1 MNNMKIKTLLLGI
14 AVLFVTVSVSAQTI
28 VSVSPGTG
36 TLESTINADTT
47 ATGERN
53 DPNTIY
59 ELEPGGVYICNSGVK
74 FDGSTGNLTI
84 RMQSDAPEGSKKPII
99 VRMKADGVNVSSW
112 SVEGSLTMENIYY
125 NGKEIIDGTEAG
137 SWLFVMTGDN
147 HTLSLDS
154 CVFEFTENLG
164 IFDMLV
170 SSGAK
175 IDIRNSYFRDMNNF
189 KQWWQGRVVECHYP
203 IDEFLF
209 ENNTVTGGG
218 LTVCSQGVLYEYM
231 VVNHNTF
238 INNHKYP
245 FLNHYWKECYFTNNL
260 FVNANMVG
268 EDAVNVATGGQDPD
282 GQAPVLNDDGT
293 ITTNEM
299 WMGIIGLDTIV
310 AGEIQI
316 QDKFLNSD
324 GTLTDDIDEISDY
337 IFYCADNVVVNS
349 ATLDSYYAGETGS
362 WTGVLSSY
370 LTWSGI
376 GTAPFEVGNVPGI
389 WINSRTE
396 ALDSDYDNIALE
408 NNSIYEY
415 RTSDLGL
422 GTEPLSEEAAEVFI
436 NWNQNAWGVP
446 GATKPT
452 DYTAYQFGDYDPATI
467 PGIEVE
473 SAGAGE
479 GGIIRISDLVEDFS
493 YTANLTSESDGLMIG
508 SLIWDDLDYDSEAS
522 VAAVKAAYNNSII
535 TGIDELIEGTS
546 SELDLKNYPNPFPNS
561 TTISFNLSASSYVS
575 LQVYDITGTLVSQ
588 LINEVRNSGLNTVVF
603 TPDYSVSKVFVYRLT
618 TDFGTETKKM
628 MLAK

>member
-1 MNNMKIKTLLLGI
+1 MKTKTIFLGI
-14 AVLFVTVSVSAQTI
+14 AAFFVSAFVSGQTI
-28 VSVSPGTG
+28 VSVAPGTA
-36 TLESTINADTT
+36 TLESTINSDTT
-47 ATGERN
+47 STGERN

-59 ELEPGGVYICNSGVK
+59 ELEPGGVYICNSAVK
-74 FDGSTGNLTI
+74 FDGPTGNLTI
-84 RMQSDAPEGSKKPII
+84 RMKADAPEGSKKPII
-99 VRMKADGVNVSSW
+99 VKMKSNGVYVTNW
-112 SVEGSLTMENIYY
+112 TIDGSLTMENIYY
-125 NGKEIIDGTEAG
+125 SGLEITDAAAVG
-137 SWLFVMTGDN
+137 SWLFVMTGED
-147 HTLSLDS
+147 HKLSLDG

-170 SSGAK
+170 SSGAS
-175 IDIRNSYFRDMNNF
+175 IDIRNSYFRNMNNF
-189 KQWWQGRVVECHYP
+189 RMWWSGRVVECHYP
-203 IDEFLF
+203 VDEFLF
-209 ENNTVTGGG
+209 ENNTVSGGG
-218 LTVCSQGVLYEYM
+218 LTICSQGVLYDYM

-260 FVNANMVG
+260 FVNANMTG
-268 EDAVNVATGGQDPD
+268 EDAENVATGGQDPD
-282 GQAPVLNDDGT
+282 GASPVLNDDGT

-349 ATLDSYYAGETGS
+349 AVLDSYYAGETGS

-396 ALDSDYDNIALE
+396 ALDADYDNITLE

-422 GTEPLSEEAAEVFI
+422 VTEPLSAEAAEVFI

-446 GATKPT
+446 NAAKPT
-452 DYTAYQFGDYDPATI
+452 DFTAYHFGDYDPATI

-473 SAGAGE
+473 SAGSGE
-479 GGIIRISDLVEDFS
+479 GGITKISDLVEDFS
-493 YTANLTSESDGLMIG
+493 YSLDLVSESDGLKIG
-508 SLIWDDLDYDSEAS
+508 ALHWDDIDYDSEAS
-522 VAAVKAAYNNSII
+522 IAAVKSAYNG
-535 TGIDELIEGTS
+535 TTAIDETKVEGS
-546 SELDLKNYPNPFPNS
+546 LQLDNYPNPFSNS
-561 TTISFNLSASSYVS
+561 TTISFNLSANSYVS
-575 LQVYDITGTLVSQ
+575 LKVYDISGRMVSDLVS
-588 LINEVRNSGLNTVVF
+588 EVKSSGAHSVEF
-603 TPDYSVSKVFVYRLT
+603 TPTHSTSSTYLYKLT
-618 TDFGTETKKM
+618 TDFGTVTKKM
-628 MLAK
+628 SMLK